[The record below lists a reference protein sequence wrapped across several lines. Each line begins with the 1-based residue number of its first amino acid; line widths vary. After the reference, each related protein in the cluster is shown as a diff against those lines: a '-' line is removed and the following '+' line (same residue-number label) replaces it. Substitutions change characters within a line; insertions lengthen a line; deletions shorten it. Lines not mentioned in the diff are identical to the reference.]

1 MCIAW
6 AWSGVQRAV
15 ELDLVELVDAQQATG
30 VAPGRPGLAAIAT
43 GVGHESHGQ
52 LRLVEYLAGDHR
64 RERHLGRGDRPEVIA
79 FEVVRVVAEL
89 RKVAGADHRVGL
101 HDRRRTDL
109 LEGIAI
115 AIEAVVDER
124 ARDEHRRLGT
134 WRTSNRTSSRRGRHR
149 GCRAVRRPPNGGP
162 LMFGVATRV
171 VVFDA
176 HDDVVVFSEA
186 VGRIWGRHVRNVE
199 QLLAKRSLEFVGLGG
214 ERLLSLPEPLL
225 SSCSALASSPLPSR
239 CSAPIS
245 FDRALTRLRMSSRS
259 VPTARTLA
267 SSSTARSIP
276 EVSSPRRAIAAFTAS
291 GSVRSSLMSSMVRR
305 YRPQDPAALV
315 SPGSGPAKL
324 TRRRPANRQ
333 RQEFRN
339 DSRQGLRSPT
349 TTEEHHAHH
358 PDHHVGRNPGS
369 HRGGRGR
376 ISGGGSDP

>member
-1 MCIAW
+1 MGETEITDRVL
-6 AWSGVQRAV
+6 GPIEDLHVHRLRLIGRAERV

-43 GVGHESHGQ
+43 GVGHESHRQ
-52 LRLVEYLAGDHR
+52 LGLVEYLAGDHR

-124 ARDEHRRLGT
+124 AQEMSTGASVHGEHRTGHL
-134 WRTSNRTSSRRGRHR
+134 HR
-149 GCRAVRRPPNGGP
+149 SVDIEDAELFADLPMGDP
-162 LMFGVATRV
+162 LMFGVAARV

-214 ERLLSLPEPLL
+214 ERLLSLPERLAL
-225 SSCSALASSPLPSR
+225 VLQRARLIALAVAMQRPDLFRQGIDPASDVVAFGTDRPNTG
-239 CSAPIS
+239 IE
-245 FDRALTRLRMSSRS
+245 FDRTIDPRGVVASASDRRFHGVRVGAQQLDVEHGQTVS
-259 VPTARTLA
+259 PAGPGGARFTGVRARQADSA
-267 SSSTARSIP
+267 SACESTA
-276 EVSSPRRAIAAFTAS
+276 T
-291 GSVRSSLMSSMVRR
+291 
-305 YRPQDPAALV
+305 
-315 SPGSGPAKL
+315 
-324 TRRRPANRQ
+324 
-333 RQEFRN
+333 
-339 DSRQGLRSPT
+339 
-349 TTEEHHAHH
+349 
-358 PDHHVGRNPGS
+358 
-369 HRGGRGR
+369 R
-376 ISGGGSDP
+376 ISQ